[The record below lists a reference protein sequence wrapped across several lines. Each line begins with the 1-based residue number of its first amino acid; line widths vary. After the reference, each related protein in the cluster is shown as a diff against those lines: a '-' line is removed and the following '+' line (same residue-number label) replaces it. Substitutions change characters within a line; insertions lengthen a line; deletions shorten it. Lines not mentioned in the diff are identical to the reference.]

1 MNKREKL
8 KNIFSWISLVSSASS
23 ILFIFCLFLVF
34 DTHLSVFLLGGS
46 IIAIS
51 SGIYGIWGKGDIYMM
66 MRSCLG
72 LILGHLSYIV
82 WYPSMINVFFGH

>member
-1 MNKREKL
+1 MNRREKL
-8 KNIFSWISLVSSASS
+8 KNIFSWVSLVSGASS

-34 DTHLSVFLLGGS
+34 GKLLSVFLLGVS

-51 SGIYGIWGKGDIYMM
+51 LGIYGIWGKGNKYMM

-72 LILGHLSYIV
+72 LILGHISYIL
-82 WYPSMINVFFGH
+82 WYPSMIDVFFGP